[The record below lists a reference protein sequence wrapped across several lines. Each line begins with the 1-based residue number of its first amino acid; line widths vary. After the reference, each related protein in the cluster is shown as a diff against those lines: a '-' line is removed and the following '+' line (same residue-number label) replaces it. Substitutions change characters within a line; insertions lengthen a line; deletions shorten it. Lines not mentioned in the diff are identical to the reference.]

1 MFRLTE
7 FSDIDLDR
15 LFHLS
20 PNPYVLLDREL
31 RFVRTD
37 DASLAAIGRSRKEP
51 LPRRV
56 RDAFREASP
65 ATGRSRIYLPHF
77 IGEEDVITESSNVPI
92 TVLLVE
98 DEVLIRISTADLLQD
113 SGMNVVEAGSADEA
127 LAAMRDHP
135 VDILVT
141 DVNLPEMSGP
151 QLILK
156 IRETLPL
163 LPVIFATGDN
173 NVPGVEE
180 LEHSAVIVKPYE
192 YEILVTHIHAM
203 VPSRDGG

>member
-1 MFRLTE
+1 M
-7 FSDIDLDR
+7 
-15 LFHLS
+15 
-20 PNPYVLLDREL
+20 
-31 RFVRTD
+31 
-37 DASLAAIGRSRKEP
+37 RSEP
-51 LPRRV
+51 GNGTIVHICLPR
-56 RDAFREASP
+56 SM
-65 ATGRSRIYLPHF
+65 
-77 IGEEDVITESSNVPI
+77 GEEGAITESSDVPI

-113 SGMNVVEAGSADEA
+113 SGMSVVEAGSADEA
-127 LAAMRDHP
+127 LAAMGDHP

-156 IRETLPL
+156 IRETLPH

-173 NVPGVEE
+173 NVPGMEE

-192 YEILVTHIHAM
+192 YEILVTHIRAM
-203 VPSRDGG
+203 VPWRAGA

>member
-1 MFRLTE
+1 MRC
-7 FSDIDLDR
+7 I
-15 LFHLS
+15 
-20 PNPYVLLDREL
+20 L
-31 RFVRTD
+31 R
-37 DASLAAIGRSRKEP
+37 SEP
-51 LPRRV
+51 GNGTIVHICLPR
-56 RDAFREASP
+56 SM
-65 ATGRSRIYLPHF
+65 
-77 IGEEDVITESSNVPI
+77 GEEGAITESSDVPI

-113 SGMNVVEAGSADEA
+113 SGMSVVEAGSADEA
-127 LAAMRDHP
+127 LAAMGDHP

-156 IRETLPL
+156 IRETLPH

-173 NVPGVEE
+173 NVPGMEE

-192 YEILVTHIHAM
+192 YEILVTHIRAM
-203 VPSRDGG
+203 VPWRAGA

>member
-1 MFRLTE
+1 M
-7 FSDIDLDR
+7 
-15 LFHLS
+15 
-20 PNPYVLLDREL
+20 
-31 RFVRTD
+31 
-37 DASLAAIGRSRKEP
+37 
-51 LPRRV
+51 
-56 RDAFREASP
+56 
-65 ATGRSRIYLPHF
+65 
-77 IGEEDVITESSNVPI
+77 PI

-98 DEVLIRISTADLLQD
+98 DEALIRISTADLLQD
-113 SGMNVVEAGSADEA
+113 SGMSVVEAGSADEA
-127 LAAMRDHP
+127 LAAMGDHP

-173 NVPGVEE
+173 NVPGMEE

-203 VPSRDGG
+203 VPSRAGG

>member
-1 MFRLTE
+1 M
-7 FSDIDLDR
+7 
-15 LFHLS
+15 
-20 PNPYVLLDREL
+20 
-31 RFVRTD
+31 
-37 DASLAAIGRSRKEP
+37 
-51 LPRRV
+51 
-56 RDAFREASP
+56 
-65 ATGRSRIYLPHF
+65 
-77 IGEEDVITESSNVPI
+77 PI

-98 DEVLIRISTADLLQD
+98 DEALIRISTADLLQD
-113 SGMNVVEAGSADEA
+113 SGMSVVEAGSADEA
-127 LAAMRDHP
+127 LAAMGDHP

-156 IRETLPL
+156 IRETLPH

-173 NVPGVEE
+173 NVPGMEE

-203 VPSRDGG
+203 VPSRAGG